1 MEAYREAERVNRE
14 LRIDHLSY
22 QEREFLNNNENTITD
37 EVERVKFQER

>member
-1 MEAYREAERVNRE
+1 MTAYREAERVNAA

-22 QEREFLNNNENTITD
+22 QERELLNKNENTITD